1 MGTFFVAGV
10 YGVGKSTLCEQLSV
24 DLNIPSFSAGDLISQ
39 VNGEQY
45 GANKAVSDKSENQD
59 ILAVEV
65 QQLLLKHSKILLAGH
80 FCIFNREQEVEYL
93 PKDIFKKLSI
103 TKILLLEADVEAI
116 IAHLSIRDKR
126 QYTHQQIFRLQSSEH
141 SAAIKTAQE
150 LDCNIDIYSMKFDS
164 SDLAYCRNLIR

>member
-59 ILAVEV
+59 ILSVEV
-65 QQLLLKHSKILLAGH
+65 QQLLLKHSKILL
-80 FCIFNREQEVEYL
+80 
-93 PKDIFKKLSI
+93 
-103 TKILLLEADVEAI
+103 
-116 IAHLSIRDKR
+116 
-126 QYTHQQIFRLQSSEH
+126 
-141 SAAIKTAQE
+141 
-150 LDCNIDIYSMKFDS
+150 
-164 SDLAYCRNLIR
+164 